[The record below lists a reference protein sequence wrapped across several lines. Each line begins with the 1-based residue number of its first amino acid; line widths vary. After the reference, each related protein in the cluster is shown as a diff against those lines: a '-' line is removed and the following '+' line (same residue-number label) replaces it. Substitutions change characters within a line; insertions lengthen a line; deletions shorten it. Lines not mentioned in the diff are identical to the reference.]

1 MAESYRNV
9 IILLLLS
16 CCCFFVSVASYPVAP
31 SGYDGVR
38 KLVSCLTSAGV
49 DNYTVPTANPLISD
63 TSLYYLFLN
72 FSIQNLRFAPAA
84 RSRAAGRYRP
94 PRESHAPAEHRPVLP
109 GRLLRCA
116 YPQRRAQLR
125 GVVLLRGFRSR
136 SAVCGRRPHEAEPG
150 PCRAGVADRVGR
162 VGSDP
167 GRDVPRHRGVERL
180 AGLLRWVV
188 PHRRQ
193 RWPHSRWRVR
203 VAVEEV
209 RTGGRQRGRRG
220 PDRRGRPGHGPRVDG
235 GGRLLGDP
243 RRWRRR
249 VGAVYAW
256 RIQLLPVPTRVTG
269 FIVNRPG
276 STRLVA
282 ELVHKWQL
290 VAPSLPDEFYLSAF
304 VGAGLPELD
313 HVEMSAT
320 FKGFYLGPK
329 SEAVSIMARSFP
341 ELQLVDTDCHE
352 TSWIKSVLY
361 FSGLPNGSTVSDLKD
376 RILRGKKSF
385 KAKSDYVRIPISKS
399 NLTRAFDLLSQ
410 EPKAYLIMDP
420 YGGAMARIRS
430 DHIPFPHRSGNLY
443 AIQYMIEWTAEEEA
457 SSKEHLQWIRGY
469 YNHMGDYVSKG
480 PRAAYVNYLDLD
492 LGTNRWTVG
501 MGDLNDRT
509 ANARSWGEKYFLGN
523 YDRLVRA
530 KTAVDPYDVFNNAQ
544 SVPPNSSEHKDM
556 ISRNSATEEYIS

>member
-1 MAESYRNV
+1 MAESYRHV
-9 IILLLLS
+9 ILLLLLS
-16 CCCFFVSVASYPVAP
+16 CCCFFVSFASYPVAP
-31 SGYDGVR
+31 SGFDGVR
-38 KLVSCLTSAGV
+38 KLVLCLASAGV
-49 DNYTVPTANPLISD
+49 DNYTVPTADPLISD

-72 FSIQNLRFAPAA
+72 FSIQNLRFAPRPGLARPAA
-84 RSRAAGRYRP
+84 IVLPGNRTHLRSTVLCCRAAGF
-94 PRESHAPAEHRPVLP
+94 
-109 GRLLRCA
+109 
-116 YPQRRAQLR
+116 
-125 GVVLLRGFRSR
+125 GVRVRSGGH
-136 SAVCGRRPHEAEPG
+136 SYEGLSYSEDS
-150 PCRAGVADRVGR
+150 GVAAPFVVVDLM
-162 VGSDP
+162 
-167 GRDVPRHRGVERL
+167 RL
-180 AGLLRWVV
+180 N
-188 PHRRQ
+188 
-193 RWPHSRWRVR
+193 RVR
-203 VAVEEV
+203 VDPESRTAWVESGATLGETYHAIAASSDSLAFSAGSCPTV
-209 RTGGRQRGRRG
+209 GSGG
-220 PDRRGRPGHGPRVDG
+220 HIAG
-235 GGRLLGDP
+235 GGFGLLSRKYGLAADNVVDAVLIDADG
-243 RRWRRR
+243 R
-249 VGAVYAW
+249 VMDRESMGEDIFWAIRGGGGGGWGAVYAW
-256 RIQLLPVPTRVTG
+256 RIQLLPIPARVTG

-313 HVEMSAT
+313 RVEMSAT

-329 SEAVSIMARSFP
+329 SEAVSIMVRSFP
-341 ELQLVDTDCHE
+341 ELGLVDTDCHE
-352 TSWIKSVLY
+352 TSWIESVLF

-385 KAKSDYVRIPISKS
+385 KAKSDFVRIPISKS

-430 DHIPFPHRSGNLY
+430 DHIPFPHRSGNHYL
-443 AIQYMIEWTAEEEA
+443 IQYMIEWTSEEEA
-457 SSKEHLQWIRGY
+457 SSKQHLEWIRGY

-509 ANARSWGEKYFLGN
+509 ADARSWGEKYFLAN

-544 SVPPNSSEHKDM
+544 SIPPNSSEQKDM
-556 ISRNSATEEYIS
+556 ISRHIATEVYIS